1 MSPSLLYI
9 EISQVLPKQFFI
21 ALNQNSQE
29 SFDPNRLA
37 LDSKGSKAISN
48 GPHLNM
54 FSVACEMENASSQK
68 SSAIIGQELDRLRLE
83 KSSRIFS

>member
-1 MSPSLLYI
+1 MSPSLLYV

-29 SFDPNRLA
+29 SFDPNTLA
-37 LDSKGSKAISN
+37 LDSKSSEAILN
-48 GPHLNM
+48 GLHFNKS
-54 FSVACEMENASSQK
+54 SVACEMENASSQK
-68 SSAIIGQELDRLRLE
+68 SSAIIGQELDCLRLE